1 MEEAADLMTD
11 VIVLIT
17 VVVMMIMHLSLMGT
31 SAPMFVRMCVYCRIH
46 WLFVKYKVIYI
57 ICV

>member
-1 MEEAADLMTD
+1 MEETPDLMTD

-17 VVVMMIMHLSLMGT
+17 VVAMMHLSLMGT